1 MAASQIISF
10 IFQIKQPQVN
20 ENTQWDFQQ
29 KLTVNLWPAFIRN
42 KQKADRSTNSIFS
55 IDKVMRGTKAFV
67 DRRDTDEE
75 RKKNQIEQQK
85 SNFLIIDFVI
95 LI

>member
-1 MAASQIISF
+1 
-10 IFQIKQPQVN
+10 
-20 ENTQWDFQQ
+20 
-29 KLTVNLWPAFIRN
+29 
-42 KQKADRSTNSIFS
+42 
-55 IDKVMRGTKAFV
+55 MRGTKAFV